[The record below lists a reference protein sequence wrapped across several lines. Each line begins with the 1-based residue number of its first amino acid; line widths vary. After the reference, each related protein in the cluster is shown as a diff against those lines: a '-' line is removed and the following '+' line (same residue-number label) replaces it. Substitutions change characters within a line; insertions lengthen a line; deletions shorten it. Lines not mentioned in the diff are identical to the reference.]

1 MISYAK
7 RAMELEELRE
17 VERIS
22 GDARGSRGC
31 LIAAMAFS
39 VLGWGA
45 IGALVAGFVGWNVAP
60 SQWVQFGGTGFVVGA
75 ALMGLLLW
83 VRPQTSLSLIG
94 VDRHEGEVELVH
106 VHAFGVARVPIGFF
120 FDVGEGNLL
129 FLRGPYLHA
138 AVRSALFPNRY
149 FTLVRLPLSKRIIRI
164 LCHGEPITSP
174 SAPPGPEV
182 DLEALPDGAILPARL
197 ETVRQDVA
205 ALLASGWKP
214 A

>member
-1 MISYAK
+1 
-7 RAMELEELRE
+7 MEPEELRE
-17 VERIS
+17 VERIQ
-22 GDARGSRGC
+22 GNDRIRRGC
-31 LIAAMAFS
+31 VNASLAGAIVGAGSVGAAVAMA
-39 VLGWGA
+39 
-45 IGALVAGFVGWNVAP
+45 IGEFVAP
-60 SQWVQFGGTGFVVGA
+60 SEVWRFGGTGAVVGLVWMA
-75 ALMGLLLW
+75 VFVWKSPRARTVLGLDQD
-83 VRPQTSLSLIG
+83 V
-94 VDRHEGEVELVH
+94 GEVELVH

-182 DLEALPDGAILPARL
+182 DLEALPDGAVLPARL